1 MIESLIVL
9 AVIIAAF
16 AIASYLAGKYA
27 ARLSASDKV
36 IDNVAEAKKVEESI
50 SNLDASAQRDRLR
63 KYSK

>member
-16 AIASYLAGKYA
+16 AIASYLAGKDA

-50 SNLDASAQRDRLR
+50 DNLDASAKRDKLR
-63 KYSK
+63 DYAE